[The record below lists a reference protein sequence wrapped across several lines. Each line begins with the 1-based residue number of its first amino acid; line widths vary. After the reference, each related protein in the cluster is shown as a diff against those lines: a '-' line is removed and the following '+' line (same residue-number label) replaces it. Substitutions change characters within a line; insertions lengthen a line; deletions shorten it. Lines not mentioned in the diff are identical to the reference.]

1 MMMSLRTHVAR
12 QVGRPYSTSI
22 AQIHSVDLLEGRIP
36 AWIARCWSPKRLMMM
51 MVLFWRAW

>member
-36 AWIARCWSPKRLMMM
+36 AWIARCWSPKRLM
-51 MVLFWRAW
+51 VLFWQAW